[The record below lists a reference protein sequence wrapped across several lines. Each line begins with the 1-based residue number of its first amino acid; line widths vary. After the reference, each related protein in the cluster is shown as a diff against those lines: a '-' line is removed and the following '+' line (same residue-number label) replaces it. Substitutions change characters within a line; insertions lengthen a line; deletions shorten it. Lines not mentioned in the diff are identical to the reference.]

1 VSFPY
6 FSCFYCSGGN
16 DLNILAKYPA
26 ILCLLQTMMLA
37 QSVAAVEKADQ
48 VDFVKR

>member
-1 VSFPY
+1 MSFSVL
-6 FSCFYCSGGN
+6 FIFFCLGGN
-16 DLNILAKYPA
+16 DLSILAKFPA

-37 QSVAAVEKADQ
+37 QSVAAVEKSDQ